1 MSKPDLPLDSIAARA
16 VAEYAS
22 SLRGPSEE
30 RVFIVSSRT
39 DKRWKM
45 RVKRGLAA
53 TGPDQVAT
61 PVATPFVQ
69 PNRPP
74 VEQVSILA
82 KGMDQPKSL
91 DEYDAVFWSESSVE
105 KFVFPYYASKCQW
118 EAAHVLSALSKA
130 FYGYVPG
137 GPDGAPQEIDEE
149 TIPFAVGHLPRSDY
163 ATIDEE
169 PTSMGHDLHLLF
181 RKGDGT
187 VHARPLAEFL

>member
-1 MSKPDLPLDSIAARA
+1 MSRPDLTLDSIAARA

-30 RVFIVSSRT
+30 PAFIVTSRPHG
-39 DKRWKM
+39 RWKM
-45 RVKRGLAA
+45 GVERHQEA
-53 TGPDQVAT
+53 TDPHQVVT
-61 PVATPFVQ
+61 PLDTPFVQ
-69 PNRPP
+69 PNRPA
-74 VEQVSILA
+74 VEHVSIRA
-82 KGMDQPKSL
+82 KGMEQPVSL

-118 EAAHVLSALSKA
+118 EAAHVLSVLSRA

-137 GPDGAPQEIDEE
+137 GPDGAPREADEE

-163 ATIDEE
+163 ATVDEE
-169 PTSMGHDLHLLF
+169 PTTMGHALHLLF